1 MKNTAKAMGTLFL
14 NERITQEAD
23 TEIITIERKETDES
37 VGTDD

>member
-1 MKNTAKAMGTLFL
+1 MKNLPKQWVLFFL

>member
-1 MKNTAKAMGTLFL
+1 MKNLPKQWVLLFL